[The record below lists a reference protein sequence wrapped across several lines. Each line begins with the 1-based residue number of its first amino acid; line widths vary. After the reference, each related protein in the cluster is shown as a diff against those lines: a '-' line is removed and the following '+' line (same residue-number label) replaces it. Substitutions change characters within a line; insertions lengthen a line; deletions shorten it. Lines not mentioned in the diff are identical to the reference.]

1 MAETEVKELG
11 SDSTS
16 PEIVDNL
23 EYIITA
29 TPGKNVRVFHER
41 GMSSNVSSY
50 WMLIMRQK

>member
-1 MAETEVKELG
+1 MTETEVKELD

-41 GMSSNVSSY
+41 GVSSNASSY
-50 WMLIMRQK
+50 WMVIMKQK